1 MQVLGGA
8 PLWMGLTWSAE
19 SDCGATC
26 SPAFLCVSVIQPNI
40 IPILVEAQRF
50 KYVVQKRWDNYT
62 SFFFNKKYR
71 KCFGQ
76 RGTKCYYSETC
87 IGQKIFDTLSKI
99 GTAKQPG

>member
-62 SFFFNKKYR
+62 SFFLIRNIVNVLGKE
-71 KCFGQ
+71 GQ
-76 RGTKCYYSETC
+76 NVT
-87 IGQKIFDTLSKI
+87 TLKH
-99 GTAKQPG
+99 A